1 MGASINVALKMLVYH
16 ILCLLKAGS
25 IILVAFAQ
33 EAGSEIVA
41 TNNNSPSSVNICF
54 RIALFLWESMKFRR
68 TYSSLGGSS
77 NDKTTK

>member
-1 MGASINVALKMLVYH
+1 MHVALKMLVYH
-16 ILCLLKAGS
+16 IFCLLKAGS

-41 TNNNSPSSVNICF
+41 TNNNSPSSSVNLCF